1 MGLQDRLPTQAE
13 FLVTEVAALE
23 EGLAQE
29 MRGVMAR
36 EIKESMGLEI
46 IKEVMEEVTQVVMV
60 EVTQVVMVEEE
71 GQAVLVQG
79 GN

>member
-1 MGLQDRLPTQAE
+1 MGLPDPLPTQAE
-13 FLVTEVAALE
+13 LLVMEVVALE

-29 MRGVMAR
+29 MRGVMDR

-46 IKEVMEEVTQVVMV
+46 IKEVMEE
-60 EVTQVVMVEEE
+60 ETQVVMVEEE

>member
-1 MGLQDRLPTQAE
+1 MGLPDPLPTQAE
-13 FLVTEVAALE
+13 LLVMEVVALE

-29 MRGVMAR
+29 MREVMDR

-46 IKEVMEEVTQVVMV
+46 IKEVMEE
-60 EVTQVVMVEEE
+60 ETQVVMVEEE

>member
-1 MGLQDRLPTQAE
+1 
-13 FLVTEVAALE
+13 
-23 EGLAQE
+23 
-29 MRGVMAR
+29 MRGVMDR
-36 EIKESMGLEI
+36 EIKECMGLEI
-46 IKEVMEEVTQVVMV
+46 IKEVLEEVTQGVMV